1 MDRLHRLALRV
12 AWLGLRTYW
21 WLLHPK
27 VRGTAVLVRVDDRL
41 LVIRNSYRR
50 VLTVPGGRVGRH
62 EEHRSAAVRELEE
75 ETGISVTAESLVP
88 AGHVL
93 CTALGSRDEVYFYE
107 LRLEQ
112 EPTVHVDGRE
122 VIEAR
127 FTPEASLDRRALWP
141 PLRQL
146 FDETDAPT
154 PTDTGDGD

>member
-1 MDRLHRLALRV
+1 MDRFHRLVLRI
-12 AWLGLRTYW
+12 AWVGLRIYW
-21 WLLHPK
+21 RLFHPE

-50 VLTVPGGRVGRH
+50 VLTIPGGRVGRN
-62 EEHRSAAVRELEE
+62 EEHRLAAARELEE
-75 ETGISVTAESLVP
+75 ETGISVPAEGLVP

-93 CTALGSRDEVYFYE
+93 CTALGSKDDVYFFE

-112 EPTVHVDGRE
+112 EPAVQVDGRE

-127 FTPEASLDRRALWP
+127 FVYEDSLDRSTLWP

-146 FDETDAPT
+146 FDEADDLGSA
-154 PTDTGDGD
+154 